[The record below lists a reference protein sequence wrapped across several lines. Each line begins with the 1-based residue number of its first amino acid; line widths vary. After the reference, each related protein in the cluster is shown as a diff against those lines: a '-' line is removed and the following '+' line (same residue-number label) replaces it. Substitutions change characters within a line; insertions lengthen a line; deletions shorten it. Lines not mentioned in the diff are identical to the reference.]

1 MLTLETAIAKICQ
14 LPPAKQKL
22 VILLIEYLD
31 KETARD
37 RRELLKEELETA
49 INNAENISLVDRK
62 KLITSIFQD

>member
-1 MLTLETAIAKICQ
+1 MLTLETAIAKIRQ
-14 LPPAKQKL
+14 LPPEKQKL
-22 VILLIEYLD
+22 VILFVEYLD
-31 KETARD
+31 KETESD